1 MKARHGSLTTAAP
14 LLLLLPIDAAAAAAS
29 SASSSVAPPACHGVA
44 DTVLGFGHN
53 MRQTTA
59 NDTAGCCARC
69 RAASGCELLRPCR
82 TPHPHPEP

>member
-1 MKARHGSLTTAAP
+1 MKAHVGFLTTVAP
-14 LLLLLPIDAAAAAAS
+14 LLLLLPIDAAATTVGAAT
-29 SASSSVAPPACHGVA
+29 SASGAPPACHGVA

-69 RAASGCELLRPCR
+69 RAASGCELPPCD
-82 TPHPHPEP
+82 PPSPPPP